1 MPRYDIVDLSR
12 SIYLAKEEFKKDI
25 KKYEEYLK
33 VSGNNYKYPYMH
45 QISIYNMD
53 PKATACAEFDYWKSI
68 GRSVKRGEK
77 GIPLLDIDSGRI
89 KYIFDIRQTV
99 SINHNISE
107 VKLWKYDSKKHLDL
121 LDELIDKFKE
131 KDSKLLLSQE
141 DKIDALVESNVRGK
155 FNKILESLS
164 DESLKSIQKVDLF
177 NLLKE
182 SVKISI
188 SERMEVSYKLK
199 EENLSLLSKISSS
212 DIDKVLSISSNIS
225 KNILLDLGR
234 EIKRLEILEK
244 IQERK
249 DLEQTKEL
257 KERYNKLNSDINGE
271 INFKGGLEDER
282 EINIGRQG
290 IPHGGGDLHTNRQG
304 EFLRETGRDI
314 QDGRIGG
321 RNGSPSTQYG
331 NSQGNRFKETQQM
344 GKDEIELSQGEQRR
358 GLSDNVFARDIDGS
372 SSIKGKRDR
381 GLYHEGR
388 SQNDG
393 NLGSDRR
400 TERRGLSEISEIEE
414 EHGYDPTRNRG
425 KGDNPNLKNEEV
437 ESTSFFSAKNQG
449 EQISFSNPISQREID
464 TFLIHGGNHEDGRLA
479 VIAEFSKGKS
489 LEEQA
494 NFLKEIYRGANGL
507 EIEGRKISAWFGKEG
522 AIFKDGDEARYREGQ
537 IVSWKDRK
545 SVV

>member
-12 SIYLAKEEFKKDI
+12 TIYLAKEEFKKDI

-33 VSGNNYKYPYMH
+33 VSGNNYKYPYIH

-107 VKLWKYDSKKHLDL
+107 VKLWKYDSKKHLNL

-188 SERMEVSYKLK
+188 SERMEVSYQLK

-212 DIDKVLSISSNIS
+212 DIDKVLSISANIS
-225 KNILLDLGR
+225 KNILLDLGS

-257 KERYNKLNSDINGE
+257 KERYNKLSSDINGE

-314 QDGRIGG
+314 QDGRIGM
-321 RNGSPSTQYG
+321 
-331 NSQGNRFKETQQM
+331 EVL
-344 GKDEIELSQGEQRR
+344 I
-358 GLSDNVFARDIDGS
+358 
-372 SSIKGKRDR
+372 
-381 GLYHEGR
+381 
-388 SQNDG
+388 
-393 NLGSDRR
+393 
-400 TERRGLSEISEIEE
+400 
-414 EHGYDPTRNRG
+414 
-425 KGDNPNLKNEEV
+425 PNMAIPK
-437 ESTSFFSAKNQG
+437 
-449 EQISFSNPISQREID
+449 EID
-464 TFLIHGGNHEDGRLA
+464 LKKLNRWGRMRL
-479 VIAEFSKGKS
+479 
-489 LEEQA
+489 
-494 NFLKEIYRGANGL
+494 NFLKENKEEDYQIMYLQGIL
-507 EIEGRKISAWFGKEG
+507 MDHLLSKEKEIEDFITREEVKMMETWGLTEELKEEDYLKYLRLKKNMDMTLQEIG
-522 AIFKDGDEARYREGQ
+522 ERE
-537 IVSWKDRK
+537 IILI
-545 SVV
+545 